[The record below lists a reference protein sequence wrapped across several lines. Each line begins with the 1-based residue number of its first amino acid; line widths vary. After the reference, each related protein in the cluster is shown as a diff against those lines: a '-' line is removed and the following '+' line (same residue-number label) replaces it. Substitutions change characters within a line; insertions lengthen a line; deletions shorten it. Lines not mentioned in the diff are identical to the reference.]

1 MLRTDIKSICS
12 NIINHESC
20 LYSYRTILIAIYHYQ
35 LTYRKTPV
43 DIFSSF
49 FASNRDGMWYYNTLC
64 RAGFLTD
71 GMVAWP
77 PLKQIPPNISE
88 NSMFNFVIM
97 RNNIIIPVTP
107 VFMDQRKLME
117 CFDIYKE
124 LLDG

>member
-1 MLRTDIKSICS
+1 MLRTDIQTICN
-12 NIINHESC
+12 NILDTESC
-20 LYSYRTILIAIYHYQ
+20 IYSYRTILIAIYHYQ
-35 LTYRKTPV
+35 LTHRKTPA

-49 FASNRDGMWYYNTLC
+49 FSSQHDGRWYYNTLY

-77 PLKQIPPNISE
+77 PLKQIPSHIPE
-88 NSMFNFVIM
+88 NSMFNFIIM

-117 CFDIYKE
+117 CFDIYKD
-124 LLDG
+124 LMD